1 MPPDI
6 NFVSLGMLV
15 LDELHLPGGQVLR
28 DGVGGSGAWSMLGAR
43 IAAGPKAAQQVGSFV
58 VAGRDFPESAAQ
70 AVRELGVTLE
80 MLVDETRESTRG
92 RLVYHDE
99 TFNSQQDI
107 QLSDHAAATHTWPA
121 TPQSPGVQV
130 LPHAPS
136 PEAIAIQVPQL
147 LRRRREAGILD
158 DPLIVWEPLPWKC
171 TPEHLAAH
179 RDACKLVSVF
189 SPNHLELLG
198 LYGLAEANKAAE
210 ALAAEKQV
218 VRDCAASLHAD
229 VVADGDAGWGGIVAV
244 RYAEKGCV
252 VCFCD
257 DAATD
262 TARKPH
268 VATFPPYHVYQD
280 RVVDATGAGNAFLGA
295 LAVTLAAADA
305 SQSTG
310 EERTQRGMA
319 AAALPARGDTR
330 AVLME
335 AIVRASVVASFA
347 IEQIGFPRRVTV
359 GDGDGEERKEQWNGD
374 TVSKRYVA
382 FAERAAEFTYA
393 L

>member
-1 MPPDI
+1 
-6 NFVSLGMLV
+6 ML
-15 LDELHLPGGQVLR
+15 LP
-28 DGVGGSGAWSMLGAR
+28 
-43 IAAGPKAAQQVGSFV
+43 
-58 VAGRDFPESAAQ
+58 
-70 AVRELGVTLE
+70 
-80 MLVDETRESTRG
+80 
-92 RLVYHDE
+92 
-99 TFNSQQDI
+99 
-107 QLSDHAAATHTWPA
+107 
-121 TPQSPGVQV
+121 
-130 LPHAPS
+130 

-210 ALAAEKQV
+210 ALAASPPAPHTQPRTHEGGRWFAASERQV
-218 VRDCAASLHAD
+218 VRDCATSLHAD
-229 VVADGDAGWGGIVAV
+229 VVADGDAGWEGIVAV

-252 VCFCD
+252 VGFCD
-257 DAATD
+257 DATTD

-310 EERTQRGMA
+310 EERTRRGMA
-319 AAALPARGDTR
+319 AAALPVRGDTR
-330 AVLME
+330 AALTE

-347 IEQIGFPRRVTV
+347 IEQVGFPRRVMV

>member
-1 MPPDI
+1 
-6 NFVSLGMLV
+6 MLV

-43 IAAGPKAAQQVGSFV
+43 LAAGPKAAQQVGSFV

-99 TFNSQQDI
+99 TFN
-107 QLSDHAAATHTWPA
+107 T

-229 VVADGDAGWGGIVAV
+229 VVADGDAGWEGIVAV

-252 VCFCD
+252 VGFCD
-257 DAATD
+257 DATTD
-262 TARKPH
+262 TAQKPH

-330 AVLME
+330 AVLTE
-335 AIVRASVVASFA
+335 AIVWASVVASFA
-347 IEQIGFPRRVTV
+347 IEQIGFPRRVMV
-359 GDGDGEERKEQWNGD
+359 GNGDDEERKEQWNGD

-382 FAERAAEFTYA
+382 LAERAAEFTYA